1 MGLPVFHG
9 RIPGGA
15 PRPRF
20 LIQVAAVAAILV
32 VIAMV
37 RPGTHHDVA
46 PGASTGSPSTGASS
60 TVEAS
65 PHPSDE
71 GGVYE
76 PSPVGSTGVAA
87 ARRVAAAF
95 ATAWA
100 RPDLPAATWWRG
112 VAAYAEPGYAELL
125 RSVEPA
131 NVPASRVTGTAR
143 TVRAAAGLVVV
154 DVPTDAGTC
163 RVTVADTAGTGEWKV
178 STHSWRP
185 GSPR

>member
-9 RIPGGA
+9 RILGGA

-20 LIQVAAVAAILV
+20 LLQVAAVAAILV
-32 VIAMV
+32 VIAIV
-37 RPGTHHDVA
+37 RPGAHRDAA
-46 PGASTGSPSTGASS
+46 PGASTASPST
-60 TVEAS
+60 VEQS

-71 GGVYE
+71 GGVYV
-76 PSPVGSTGVAA
+76 PAPVGSPGVAA
-87 ARRVAAAF
+87 AKKVATAF

-100 RPDLPAATWWRG
+100 RPDLPAATWWRA

-163 RVTVADTAGTGEWKV
+163 RVTVADTAGTGEWRV

-185 GSPR
+185 GGPG

>member
-9 RIPGGA
+9 RILGGA

-32 VIAMV
+32 VIVLV
-37 RPGTHHDVA
+37 RPGVHRDPA
-46 PGASTGSPSTGASS
+46 PRAVGASPS

-65 PHPSDE
+65 PHPEDE
-71 GGVYE
+71 GGVYV
-76 PSPVGSTGVAA
+76 PAPVGSAA
-87 ARRVAAAF
+87 AAAASRVATDY

-100 RPDLPAATWWRG
+100 RPGLPAQTWWRG

-131 NVPASRVTGTAR
+131 NVPAGRVTGAGHV
-143 TVRAAAGLVVV
+143 VRAAAGLVVV

-163 RVTVADTAGTGEWKV
+163 RVTVADTSGTGEWKV

-185 GSPR
+185 GGRG